1 MSNNE
6 TQLQAAALYVAKNE
20 ILMDF
25 VITEAHEQ
33 VAKDIRN
40 KTGSGTTAKAVKL
53 LLLNGKDESIQKR
66 FVQYVAS
73 GIAGVAQVRVEALA
87 A

>member
-33 VAKDIRN
+33 VAKDIRS
-40 KTGSGTTAKAVKL
+40 KTGSGTTAKAVQL
-53 LLLNGKDESIQKR
+53 LLFNGKDESIQKR
-66 FVQYVAS
+66 FMKYVAA
-73 GIAGVAQVRVEALA
+73 GIAEVAKVRVEALA

>member
-6 TQLQAAALYVAKNE
+6 TQLQAAALYVTKNE
-20 ILMDF
+20 ILMKF
-25 VITEAHEQ
+25 VMTEAHEQ
-33 VAKDIRN
+33 VAKDIRS

-53 LLLNGKDESIQKR
+53 LLLTGKDESIKKR
-66 FVQYVAS
+66 FLQYVAA
-73 GIAGVAQVRVEALA
+73 GITGAAQVRVEALA

>member
-6 TQLQAAALYVAKNE
+6 TQLQAAGLYVAKNE
-20 ILMDF
+20 ILMEF
-25 VITEAHEQ
+25 VINEAREQ
-33 VAKDIRN
+33 VATDIRS
-40 KTGSGTTAKAVKL
+40 KTGSGTTAKAVEL

-66 FVQYVAS
+66 FMQYVAA
-73 GIAGVAQVRVEALA
+73 GIAGVAKVRVEALA